1 MANRNLL
8 DRDELEQLRA
18 RLQEDAPGEAESLLA
33 VAQQLQRWQAPPPTA
48 RDTAQLIARL
58 QLEMLA
64 AAQPSRWQR
73 VREWWPLLLVLAQL
87 RIVRREILAAS
98 LLVVM
103 LGVVVNL
110 TTTQVNGLSPLAILA
125 PVMAAVGVALLYDSD
140 MERILDLEDSTP
152 ASARLLLLARLL
164 VVFGLNLVFSLVGSV
179 VLALARADVL
189 LWPLILSWLVPMTFL
204 SAFAFWLSVVTGDS
218 IAGMVFSLL
227 VWGLHV
233 TFRLPPMVNPI
244 TLLLSLPGLSD
255 PVMQPRLL
263 ILAALLVVMALW
275 LVGEPKR
282 RTGESL

>member
-1 MANRNLL
+1 
-8 DRDELEQLRA
+8 
-18 RLQEDAPGEAESLLA
+18 
-33 VAQQLQRWQAPPPTA
+33 VAQQLQRWQAPQPTA
-48 RDTAQLIARL
+48 DDTAQLIARL
-58 QLEMLA
+58 QLEMPA
-64 AAQPSRWQR
+64 AARRSRCQR
-73 VREWWPLLLVLAQL
+73 VREWWPLLLVQAQL

-125 PVMAAVGVALLYDSD
+125 PIMAAVGVALLYDSD

-152 ASARLLLLARLL
+152 ASARMLLLARLL

-179 VLALARADVL
+179 VLALVRADVL

-227 VWGLHV
+227 VWGLHM
-233 TFRLPPMVNPI
+233 TFRMPPPVNPI

-255 PVMQPRLL
+255 PAFQPRLL
-263 ILAALLVVMALW
+263 ILAALLVVVALW

-282 RTGESL
+282 RTGELL